1 MLDQENLPSQ
11 TIEKLDQD
19 KTVKTCQTDQ
29 MDVGGHSQHY
39 LTRRQSQ
46 AAVLQRE
53 SQAFNSLNKQS
64 QAALRRESQGNSL
77 NKQSQAVVRRE
88 SQGNTL
94 NKQSQADI
102 LKRTTKKNSIANAV
116 AVVGITEALL
126 VGNVACDV
134 DYSY

>member
-1 MLDQENLPSQ
+1 MLDQENLPRQ

-29 MDVGGHSQHY
+29 MDVGGQSQHY

-46 AAVLQRE
+46 AAVLRRE

-77 NKQSQAVVRRE
+77 S
-88 SQGNTL
+88 
-94 NKQSQADI
+94 KQSQADI